1 MTAGL
6 LYAVDFDKTLTK
18 SSSNEWLPADKQEPN
33 KEMIEAVR
41 EQFIEG
47 KKVVVWTAR
56 EWREAPKIAG
66 WLTIHEVPYHGI
78 KMEKG
83 GADKYIDDKAM
94 TPDEFIG
101 EEVVMRVEN

>member
-6 LYAVDFDKTLTK
+6 LYAVDFDKTLTAP
-18 SSSNEWLPADKQEPN
+18 SSGEWRPADKQEPN
-33 KEMIEAVR
+33 EKMIEAVR
-41 EQFIEG
+41 EQFVGG

-56 EWREAPKIAG
+56 EWREASKIAG
-66 WLTIHEVPYHGI
+66 WLTIHEVPYHGLRC
-78 KMEKG
+78 EKG